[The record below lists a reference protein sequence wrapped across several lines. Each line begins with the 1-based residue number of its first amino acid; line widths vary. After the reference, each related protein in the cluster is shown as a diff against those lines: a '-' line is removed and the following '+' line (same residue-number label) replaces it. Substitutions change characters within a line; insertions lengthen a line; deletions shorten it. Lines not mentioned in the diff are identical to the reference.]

1 MRIFVAAQ
9 ESSPEGVKR
18 RLDFTETH
26 KIPEMIL
33 NAAAE
38 DPALAERLED
48 ATEKP
53 QKMSH
58 PKSKTLT
65 ISRATQRKCKT
76 LTIADK
82 LWAINAMEEMRKKG
96 SGSPE
101 KDMLIKYG
109 PGTKGLPG
117 TEGQVLRQSQLGR
130 WLTKSKELS
139 DTSTSIY

>member
-1 MRIFVAAQ
+1 
-9 ESSPEGVKR
+9 
-18 RLDFTETH
+18 LDFTEKD
-26 KIPEMIL
+26 KIPEIIL
-33 NAAAE
+33 NAAGE

-53 QKMSH
+53 QKISH
-58 PKSKTLT
+58 PKSKSLT
-65 ISRATQRKCKT
+65 ISNATQRKSKT

-96 SGSPE
+96 CKSPE
-101 KDMLIKYG
+101 KEMLIKYG

-139 DTSTSIY
+139 DTSTSIYSTCIYIQVA